1 MSWEPHPVSAAALRA
16 GAEGGGGGGRERA
29 RPRCTGLAAGA
40 NSQFPLI
47 MVRRAGPSRAH
58 MPTHGRW
65 VCSAIQSARIIHLL
79 LILLIVGSSFLSS
92 LSGGFLSLLHHPFV
106 FTSYALL
113 PVCSSGLLM
122 WVCLWFQI
130 RAPQTSDYTPLRL
143 AQSTKS
149 NQIIQINTNLPPSI
163 HHGPDM
169 QTSI

>member
-65 VCSAIQSARIIHLL
+65 VCSAIQSARIIRLL
-79 LILLIVGSSFLSS
+79 LILLLVGSSFQSS
-92 LSGGFLSLLHHPFV
+92 LSGVISLSHPPSTGLSFLRSPSSLLK
-106 FTSYALL
+106 
-113 PVCSSGLLM
+113 
-122 WVCLWFQI
+122 WVV
-130 RAPQTSDYTPLRL
+130 
-143 AQSTKS
+143 
-149 NQIIQINTNLPPSI
+149 NQ
-163 HHGPDM
+163 M
-169 QTSI
+169 Y